1 MPIRF
6 ASSASRHRISQARIL
21 YVLEHYVWAY
31 DVGRGVT
38 LYMGPDR
45 NGIDLEV
52 GAVERSGDL
61 YVIHAM
67 KIRPQFLAE
76 YRRHLS

>member
-1 MPIRF
+1 MPVRF
-6 ASSASRHRISQARIL
+6 ARSAFKHRISHARSL
-21 YVLEHYVWAY
+21 YVLEHYVWEY
-31 DVGRGVT
+31 HVGRGVI
-38 LYMGPDR
+38 LYMGADQ

-52 GAVERSGDL
+52 GVVEGGGER

-67 KIRPQFLAE
+67 KVRPQFLAE